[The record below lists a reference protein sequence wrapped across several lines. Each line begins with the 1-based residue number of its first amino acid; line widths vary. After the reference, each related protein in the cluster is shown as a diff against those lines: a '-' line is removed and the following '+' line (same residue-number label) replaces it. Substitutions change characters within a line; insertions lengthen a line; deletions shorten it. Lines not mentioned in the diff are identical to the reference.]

1 MIDFNVPRLLASND
15 LAANSKIRKFQLAAP
30 RNFIIFL
37 TITDK
42 ILWSS
47 LLEKAQGFYYIVY

>member
-15 LAANSKIRKFQLAAP
+15 LAAISKIRKFQLAAP

-37 TITDK
+37 TITGQK
-42 ILWSS
+42 YYG
-47 LLEKAQGFYYIVY
+47 QGY